1 MKKDIKKI
9 AVAENV
15 MNSAQPVVRLR
26 YWIGLDLGD
35 KASRY
40 CILNEF
46 SEVEERGGV
55 ATRKEDLERKFA
67 SYAGSVIAIE
77 VGTHS
82 PWISR
87 LLQQMGP
94 DVVIANPRK
103 VKLITQSRKKSDD
116 KDAEDLAR
124 LVKADRKLLSP
135 VVHRSE
141 QAQKDLLVIRAR
153 AVAVEART
161 KVINSLHGL
170 AKSVGMRLP
179 VSDADVRGVE
189 QVEGW
194 PEEYAEV
201 HASSA
206 IQFDILTF

>member
-1 MKKDIKKI
+1 M
-9 AVAENV
+9 
-15 MNSAQPVVRLR
+15 
-26 YWIGLDLGD
+26 G
-35 KASRY
+35 
-40 CILNEF
+40 
-46 SEVEERGGV
+46 
-55 ATRKEDLERKFA
+55 TRKEDLERKFA
-67 SYAGSVIAIE
+67 SYAGNVIAIE

-87 LLQQMGP
+87 LLQQLGP

-161 KVINSLHGL
+161 KVVNSLHGL

-206 IQFDILTF
+206 IQSDSDY

>member
-1 MKKDIKKI
+1 M
-9 AVAENV
+9 
-15 MNSAQPVVRLR
+15 
-26 YWIGLDLGD
+26 G
-35 KASRY
+35 
-40 CILNEF
+40 
-46 SEVEERGGV
+46 
-55 ATRKEDLERKFA
+55 TRKEDLKRKFA

-87 LLQQMGP
+87 LLQQLGL
-94 DVVIANPRK
+94 DRN

-179 VSDADVRGVE
+179 VSDADVRSVE

-201 HASSA
+201 LKPLLTLTSA
-206 IQFDILTF
+206 LTLTIKTYDEAMTAREWSQGEKVIFAPESN